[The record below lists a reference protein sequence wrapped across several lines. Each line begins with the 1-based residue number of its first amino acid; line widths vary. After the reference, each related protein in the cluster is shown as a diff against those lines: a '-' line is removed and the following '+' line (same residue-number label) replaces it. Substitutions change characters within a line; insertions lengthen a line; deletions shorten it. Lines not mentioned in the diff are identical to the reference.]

1 MATIK
6 KFMKISGQMK
16 NLQRSGWVY
25 HKIENPESDA
35 AHSWSLSLW
44 VQLYAPAELDLCKC
58 LKMANIHD
66 LAEIYVGDFTPGSG
80 IAPEKKHELETDAMR
95 RLGKELDYPE
105 LAELF
110 AEFEEQKTP
119 EAVFV
124 RNMDK
129 LDAVIQARYYDETQT
144 YGGRLFEEFY
154 NYAEEKITH
163 PQVLSLLRELKKQA

>member
-1 MATIK
+1 MSAILPPAAG
-6 KFMKISGQMK
+6 S
-16 NLQRSGWVY
+16 LQRKNMNWKPMQCGGW
-25 HKIENPESDA
+25 
-35 AHSWSLSLW
+35 
-44 VQLYAPAELDLCKC
+44 
-58 LKMANIHD
+58 LKNW
-66 LAEIYVGDFTPGSG
+66 T
-80 IAPEKKHELETDAMR
+80 T
-95 RLGKELDYPE
+95 PE

>member
-1 MATIK
+1 
-6 KFMKISGQMK
+6 
-16 NLQRSGWVY
+16 
-25 HKIENPESDA
+25 
-35 AHSWSLSLW
+35 
-44 VQLYAPAELDLCKC
+44 
-58 LKMANIHD
+58 MANIHD

-80 IAPEKKHELETDAMR
+80 IAPEKKHELETDAMQ
-95 RLGKELDYPE
+95 RLVKELDYPE